1 MVYGETQRSD
11 SVAHSFRRENINNI
25 TLDNP
30 DPKDQITKLLEVVSE
45 ANTETELEQLLL
57 EGGLT
62 EMESEIVIRYG
73 LKGEKL
79 STIINDLADEIPN
92 KRKDVIKG
100 EVYYARDKAVALLKK
115 LALDKIDNG
124 ERIQ

>member
-1 MVYGETQRSD
+1 
-11 SVAHSFRRENINNI
+11 
-25 TLDNP
+25 
-30 DPKDQITKLLEVVSE
+30 
-45 ANTETELEQLLL
+45 
-57 EGGLT
+57 
-62 EMESEIVIRYG
+62 
-73 LKGEKL
+73 
-79 STIINDLADEIPN
+79 LADEIPN